1 MKTMV
6 LLAGVWLLLAPLP
19 PGIAL
24 NLETKECA
32 GYWAGD
38 EYVDYKL
45 PEGWVAYEVGSQD
58 RIETE
63 VGTCTYAPSDGYG
76 AAESCCRELGY
87 RYTGDEIGKRRP
99 AALTWIILAIL
110 GVGAGGVCLVIGLV
124 VALVVGAILLVRR
137 WRRSRQ
143 EAGLE
148 TDTQPRPDDA
158 EYE

>member
-1 MKTMV
+1 MIGLSVIKFLAALPCLS
-6 LLAGVWLLLAPLP
+6 LLFAPLP

-45 PEGWVAYEVGSQD
+45 PEGWVAYERDSQH

-63 VGTCTYAPSDGYG
+63 VGTCTYAPSNGYG

-87 RYTGDEIGKRRP
+87 RYVGDEIGKRRF
-99 AALTWIILAIL
+99 AALTWIVLAIV
-110 GVGAGGVCLVIGLV
+110 GVGAGGVCLVTSLV
-124 VALVVGAILLVRR
+124 VALVVGGILLVRR

-143 EAGLE
+143 ETPSEA
-148 TDTQPRPDDA
+148 DM
-158 EYE
+158 

>member
-1 MKTMV
+1 MIGLSVIKFLAALPCLS
-6 LLAGVWLLLAPLP
+6 LLFAPLP

-45 PEGWVAYEVGSQD
+45 PEGWVAYERDSQG

-76 AAESCCRELGY
+76 PAESCCRELGY
-87 RYTGDEIGKRRP
+87 RYVGDEIGKRRP
-99 AALTWIILAIL
+99 AALTWIYLAIV
-110 GVGAGGVCLVIGLV
+110 GVGAGGVCLAVGLV
-124 VALVVGAILLVRR
+124 VALVVGGILLVRR

-143 EAGLE
+143 ETPSEA
-148 TDTQPRPDDA
+148 DM
-158 EYE
+158 